1 MKNIISNFKKCHTL
15 KIKSAIAI
23 NFISFKH
30 THEEPVMHSK
40 SDIRK
45 LMIYD
50 KTDEVIEEHFES
62 LEEHWMNI
70 KLDWKHQWELV
81 VLSLIVLSIILEMS

>member
-1 MKNIISNFKKCHTL
+1 
-15 KIKSAIAI
+15 
-23 NFISFKH
+23 
-30 THEEPVMHSK
+30 MHSK

-62 LEEHWMNI
+62 LEEH
-70 KLDWKHQWELV
+70 
-81 VLSLIVLSIILEMS
+81 